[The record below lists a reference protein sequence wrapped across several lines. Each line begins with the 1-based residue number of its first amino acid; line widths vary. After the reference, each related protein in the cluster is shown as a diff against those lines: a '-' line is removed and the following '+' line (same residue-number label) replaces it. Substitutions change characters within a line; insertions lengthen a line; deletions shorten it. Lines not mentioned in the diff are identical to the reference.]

1 LASVSA
7 DDVRDVINVTSEE
20 VPDDK
25 ILKMIKRAEVT
36 LELETDKQVDS
47 SNCSDAEKEFIAILS
62 AVYAICYLTGG
73 SAVGLS
79 FSVGDQ
85 NVSVIDQAPPLT
97 VLQTELERIL
107 NKLQRMTAEEVD
119 GVKMVL
125 KEVTGIYRKRIAG
138 TKQAFLNKEEY
149 EAIVDAADTNKLAK
163 MLRILGF
170 LTQTKVYLFWKRKTK
185 NENYRKNSLRR

>member
-7 DDVRDVINVTSEE
+7 DDVRDIINVTAEE

-25 ILKMIKRAEVT
+25 ILKMIKRAEIT
-36 LELETDKQVDS
+36 LELETDKTVDS
-47 SNCSDAEKEFIAILS
+47 SNCSDPEKEFITVLS

-85 NVSVIDQAPPLT
+85 NVSVLDKAPPLT
-97 VLQTELERIL
+97 VLQAELDRI
-107 NKLQRMTAEEVD
+107 
-119 GVKMVL
+119 
-125 KEVTGIYRKRIAG
+125 
-138 TKQAFLNKEEY
+138 LNKEEY
-149 EAIVDAADTNKLAK
+149 EAIVEAADIIKLAK

-170 LTQTKVYLFWKRKTK
+170 LTQTKVYLFWKK
-185 NENYRKNSLRR
+185 E